1 MILTKIRC
9 PNKHILKQN
18 NYEDIALGFARC
30 PDLLMTFPYDKWKK
44 NIEPTSLLVSCDL
57 DKFGASDQYYTH
69 YFALFSIF
77 HGKRCGFCS

>member
-9 PNKHILKQN
+9 QNKHILKQN

-44 NIEPTSLLVSCDL
+44 NI
-57 DKFGASDQYYTH
+57 
-69 YFALFSIF
+69 
-77 HGKRCGFCS
+77 